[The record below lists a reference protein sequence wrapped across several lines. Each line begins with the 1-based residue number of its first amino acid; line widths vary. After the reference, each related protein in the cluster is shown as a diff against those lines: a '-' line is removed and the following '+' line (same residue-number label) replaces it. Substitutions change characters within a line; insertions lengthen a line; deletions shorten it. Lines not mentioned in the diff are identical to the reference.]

1 MPRAVLQGRVAVGQ
15 EYQFGMDYPH
25 LNADPNAN
33 ASAVGYFYAPVT
45 PVAVWGG

>member
-1 MPRAVLQGRVAVGQ
+1 MPRAALQSRVAVGQ

-25 LNADPNAN
+25 LNADPNTN
-33 ASAVGYFYAPVT
+33 ASAAGYFYAPVT